1 MENNMG
7 KTAYEYVT
15 VYALLSL
22 RLHTPYTTNESLN
35 WFNQA
40 LTRSTN
46 TNKKRREK
54 NLFIPP
60 RCPMLSKLLRKT
72 EFLKCRVISV
82 IYLLFFLKNNNNLNL
97 HMQRERERG
106 ERKNRGIK
114 RQE

>member
-1 MENNMG
+1 MADKPTANRWQTIQTKKYQKKDKVKKETTTKNMENNMG

-60 RCPMLSKLLRKT
+60 PPLSNAFQAAEKDT
-72 EFLKCRVISV
+72 VSEV
-82 IYLLFFLKNNNNLNL
+82 
-97 HMQRERERG
+97 
-106 ERKNRGIK
+106 
-114 RQE
+114 

>member
-60 RCPMLSKLLRKT
+60 PLSNAFQAAEKD
-72 EFLKCRVISV
+72 RVSEV
-82 IYLLFFLKNNNNLNL
+82 
-97 HMQRERERG
+97 
-106 ERKNRGIK
+106 
-114 RQE
+114 